1 MLSINDFLMSA
12 GSATMQLLEPRRMLA
27 GDLAVADVSCDSK
40 FNWLV
45 PGDRFNVIV
54 ELENAS
60 YDNAAVGKVDVTV
73 YARGESGELSWVG
86 EKLSVPVNLGP
97 VTFRPG
103 GDDDWYEPVTRK
115 TKVTVPID
123 LGAGYYYESGLNTF
137 MVYVDPAKLF
147 DRDGE
152 VIRELYE
159 DESDD
164 NNSMST
170 TQSSRQ
176 SEYVWDL
183 VDRVGTYDAG
193 DLFPDDPRISLR
205 KNVKINQIVYEDLYD
220 QYGEP
225 VDLDQDGITDDVAKR
240 VTATLTG
247 NGYVEFNWSE
257 EVGVWF
263 SGTDSTSAFAMTVS
277 GGKAGY
283 PGMNR
288 WSGEDIRLLVN
299 GSIKSIKMPAY
310 DFTNCQFDIE
320 GSIGEF
326 VVGEFDSCV
335 MNVGYGAGGNLGTFS
350 ALSMSESEVNV
361 QVVPGTFV
369 GAKINV
375 KGVVANSD
383 IESTGVIAGVSV
395 GSWNGGRL
403 EAYTFGT
410 IDSKGDFSGDIV
422 SNGVNRSI
430 IDSLNGDPTIDLSP
444 PRLVPV
450 ALSKLS
456 VRARAAGNWDLDGTV
471 GSLSIGSVYSSGED
485 AESESLFISIA
496 GRLDRFTCTGNVWG
510 DFSDW
515 DGDGFSDDTF
525 GLYAFSMNTVTFNG
539 NVRNSNVSA
548 GYAYSGGILPWF
560 PDAAAESNQKI
571 GFIGSVTVKGDLES
585 TFFDASLHPSDGLR
599 RDDFQL
605 SEIRKITLGGS
616 LKGYTEFMAYVM
628 QPIVKAKVY
637 GFGAA
642 VQTIRTNPSLYA
654 DYKPFEYNEDG
665 YSWFK
670 TRMNL

>member
-27 GDLAVADVSCDSK
+27 GDLAVADVSCDAK

-45 PGDRFNVIV
+45 PGDRFNINV
-54 ELENAS
+54 ELKNMSNEERAQ
-60 YDNAAVGKVDVTV
+60 GKVDLLV
-73 YARGESGELSWVG
+73 YSRSESGISYLIG
-86 EKLSVPVNLGP
+86 EKSGVSINIEPWYYRPVSPGGPMIPHFPGMKVKIPINLGSGYFYENGRS
-97 VTFRPG
+97 TFSV
-103 GDDDWYEPVTRK
+103 EA
-115 TKVTVPID
+115 VPSRID
-123 LGAGYYYESGLNTF
+123 SN
-137 MVYVDPAKLF
+137 
-147 DRDGE
+147 DGQPI
-152 VIRELYE
+152 VLYE
-159 DESDD
+159 DDSDL
-164 NNSMST
+164 NNMGST
-170 TQSSRQ
+170 TDVGEQYS
-176 SEYVWDL
+176 YVWDL
-183 VDRVGTYDAG
+183 VERAGTFDAG
-193 DLFPDDPRISLR
+193 PLFPNDPRISLR

-247 NGYVEFNWSE
+247 NGYVEFNWSD

-335 MNVGYGAGGNLGTFS
+335 MNVGYGAGGSLGTFS
-350 ALSMSESEVNV
+350 ALSMSDSEVNV

-375 KGVVANSD
+375 KGVVANSE

-410 IDSKGDFSGDIV
+410 IDSKGDFTGDIV

-430 IDSLNGDPTIDLSP
+430 IDSLSGDPTIDLSP

-456 VRARAAGNWDLDGTV
+456 VRERAAGNWDLDGTV
-471 GSLSIGSVYSSGED
+471 GSISIGSVYSSGED

-585 TFFDASLHPSDGLR
+585 TFFDASLRPSDGLR